1 MLASHS
7 ADTSPS
13 TCRHDI
19 DTASEEPTRL
29 DVADMVCVGADMLH
43 GMLVCL
49 LFFGEK
55 IPNTRLTLPVKKKC
69 SPDAAAHHHSRQFS
83 TSEDGCN
90 HRSEECVVFGR
101 CWLTFEFDESR
112 VAGWYHSP
120 IAQGPDPK
128 PIFAPAQQSTRW
140 LSCMATSRHTKC
152 TFACLAERQMGIWG
166 KENDNTVSCSGNTPP
181 FITKLFAVYLSGNC
195 LGEPK
200 VC

>member
-120 IAQGPDPK
+120 ITHKGQIRSPYSHRHDNPLAGYHAWQPRVIQSARSRVWRSDRWGFGAKKTTTPSHAQAIPHHLLPK
-128 PIFAPAQQSTRW
+128 FLRFT
-140 LSCMATSRHTKC
+140 
-152 TFACLAERQMGIWG
+152 
-166 KENDNTVSCSGNTPP
+166 
-181 FITKLFAVYLSGNC
+181 
-195 LGEPK
+195 
-200 VC
+200 